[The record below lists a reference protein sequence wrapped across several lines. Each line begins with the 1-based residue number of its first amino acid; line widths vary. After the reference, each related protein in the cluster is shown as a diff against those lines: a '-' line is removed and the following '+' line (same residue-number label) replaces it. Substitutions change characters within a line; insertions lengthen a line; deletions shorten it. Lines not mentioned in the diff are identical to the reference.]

1 MAAKV
6 TFTNLNQK
14 SQSFKVNLFG
24 PEKNRVKV
32 NNVLAVFK
40 ASVAIMGDGS
50 IMEADD
56 DGLSMDTFVAGGTYA
71 LSLVPQGTSGESPVM
86 NPMQNWETNCRE
98 VRPAANLNIDAAKE
112 KSLPK
117 GLKADFRV
125 VPLMVSGQ
133 GDLETVEHASSHVD
147 NTEGPQHN
155 PVHQPQPQPQ
165 PHEEHQSH
173 EVGDLVGF
181 LQSSSGPGLQLSKDD
196 GSPLVG
202 ESEEDIAGSTPCI
215 DNGKASRGHTR
226 CVKCGHSKNPSAK
239 LQCTHCGA
247 YLRDQTKARVA
258 QRWAMLKEKA
268 KREGRLGDK
277 AWQRRKKYAF
287 DKLTDLTLLDLENTY
302 FALFMSRR
310 NREGDKF
317 SYDGWYSEGAGKE
330 FVTTGDVE
338 AIWKSFVKKHHKR
351 KLCPIQEYDVAGE
364 LEAGPV

>member
-1 MAAKV
+1 M
-6 TFTNLNQK
+6 
-14 SQSFKVNLFG
+14 
-24 PEKNRVKV
+24 
-32 NNVLAVFK
+32 
-40 ASVAIMGDGS
+40 M
-50 IMEADD
+50 
-56 DGLSMDTFVAGGTYA
+56 
-71 LSLVPQGTSGESPVM
+71 
-86 NPMQNWETNCRE
+86 PMQNWGANPGGSANLPYVQEE
-98 VRPAANLNIDAAKE
+98 VRPVANLNINATKE
-112 KSLPK
+112 KPLPK
-117 GLKADFRV
+117 GLKRDFRGI
-125 VPLMVSGQ
+125 PLIVSEQ
-133 GDLETVEHASSHVD
+133 GGLETVEPSSSHVD
-147 NTEGPQHN
+147 SMQAPQHN
-155 PVHQPQPQPQ
+155 PAHQPQ
-165 PHEEHQSH
+165 HQSH

-181 LQSSSGPGLQLSKDD
+181 LQGSSGQGLQLSKD
-196 GSPLVG
+196 GSIPEG
-202 ESEEDIAGSTPCI
+202 ESEEDVAGSTPCI
-215 DNGKASRGHTR
+215 DDGKASRGHTR

-351 KLCPIQEYDVAGE
+351 KLLPAHEYDVGHVGGE
-364 LEAGPV
+364 LEAGPG